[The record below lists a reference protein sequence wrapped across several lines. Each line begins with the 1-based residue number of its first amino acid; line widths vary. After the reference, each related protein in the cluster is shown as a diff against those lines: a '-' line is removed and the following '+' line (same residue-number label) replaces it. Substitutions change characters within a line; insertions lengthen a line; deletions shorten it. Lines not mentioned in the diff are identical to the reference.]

1 MLVAFARGDKL
12 NYHSA
17 KHIIET
23 VRLQLRTS
31 PNVSRLAVP
40 AGGKIT
46 GMRHMSAIRCDLARI
61 GRVLSR

>member
-1 MLVAFARGDKL
+1 MAFARGDKL

-23 VRLQLRTS
+23 VRLQLRIS

-46 GMRHMSAIRCDLARI
+46 GTLRGVCYTMLRSL
-61 GRVLSR
+61 